1 MKPVSSLTTAEDIT
15 LVNLR
20 DIPNDLV
27 FFSEVLGVFA
37 AQKINIDMIS
47 QSTSF
52 SDKFGVSF
60 TVPGDELEETL
71 TIIAA
76 LREKH
81 PNVKLSANG
90 GNAKITIAGEGMR
103 TTFGV
108 AYTAVKAMSDHG
120 IPIQLINTSETEISF
135 LISAAYLY
143 VAQDALKACFD
154 L

>member
-1 MKPVSSLTTAEDIT
+1 MKAVTGITTSEDIT

-52 SDKFGVSF
+52 SDRFGVSF
-60 TVPGDELEETL
+60 TVPGNELEATL

-76 LREKH
+76 LRERY
-81 PNVKLSANG
+81 PAVKISANDG
-90 GNAKITIAGEGMR
+90 GAKLTVFGEGMR
-103 TTFGV
+103 DTFGV
-108 AYTAVKAMSDHG
+108 AYTAVKAMSDRK
-120 IPIQLINTSETEISF
+120 IPIQLITTSETEISF
-135 LISAAYLY
+135 LISSAYLFD
-143 VAQDALKACFD
+143 AEEALKAGFD